1 MSRLLAARVAKLE
14 AAKRIPARVLG
25 VSVDGTPMWR
35 EAMRDGVLY
44 CLPRYEHEE
53 WAESCRQQQ
62 NQLMAELAGYAALLD
77 EAEPQADAPAIVGT
91 VKDKPAPWP
100 ANRKRP
106 KFVEVAGKEIEIA
119 TFVGFTR

>member
-1 MSRLLAARVAKLE
+1 VSRLLAARVAKLE

-35 EAMRDGVLY
+35 EVMRDGVLH

-53 WAESCRQQQ
+53 WAESWRQQQ
-62 NQLMAELAGYAALLD
+62 SQLMAELAGYAVLLD
-77 EAEPQADAPAIVGT
+77 EEDPQPDAPAFVGT
-91 VKDKPAPWP
+91 VKDNPAPWP
-100 ANRKRP
+100 ESRKRP

-119 TFVGFTR
+119 TFKGFAR